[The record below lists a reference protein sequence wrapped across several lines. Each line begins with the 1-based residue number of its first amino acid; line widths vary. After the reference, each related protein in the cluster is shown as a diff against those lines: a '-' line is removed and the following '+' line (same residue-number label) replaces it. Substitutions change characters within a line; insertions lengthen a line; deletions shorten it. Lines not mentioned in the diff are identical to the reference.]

1 MKYKFKIPTPSASRL
16 QINRKFIIRMRSA
29 FKTEI
34 VKEYVIP
41 ENVEDFIFDFDEPL
55 EYKDLYREDADY
67 RHEFYMVYQNSTG
80 SRKEEIKIDPINFQF

>member
-41 ENVEDFIFDFDEPL
+41 EHMEDFIFDFDEPL
-55 EYKDLYREDADY
+55 EYSDSYREDADY

-80 SRKEEIKIDPINFQF
+80 SRREEVKIYPIKL